1 MSLSE
6 PKNTLCAINRFY
18 PARRVIG
25 ELAQLGERL
34 LCTLKS
40 KLLCFLGFFVVSLS
54 EPKNTLCAINRFY
67 PARRVIG
74 ELAQL
79 GERLLCTQEVSGSI
93 PLFSTII
100 SLT

>member
-18 PARRVIG
+18 PA
-25 ELAQLGERL
+25 
-34 LCTLKS
+34 K
-40 KLLCFLGFFVVSLS
+40 
-54 EPKNTLCAINRFY
+54 
-67 PARRVIG
+67 RVIG

-100 SLT
+100 SLTSKKSKLSIFLNI